1 MTAPTPNARVRRS
14 KEELRELVLTSGIEV
29 LRSEGLGTGVEH
41 LTFKKVLDHLEATS
55 GVRITNASLIRR
67 VWEDQEEFQ
76 LDVVKAIINEQGDD
90 EVSDVTDALAGAFAL
105 IDVSSPAM
113 RRASLA
119 ELIRVTAQSYLHSA
133 STSLATIQTA
143 LATYLVAGAAAGK
156 NDELVAMF
164 KETNERLTQEYV
176 DLYEAALGA
185 IGWRVRPGFSMHQVA
200 VAISAYAEGALL
212 RYLVDPDAFA
222 PIELARELDRAE
234 VEWDLFGFGMNA
246 IVEAFTE
253 EDASWEASQT

>member
-1 MTAPTPNARVRRS
+1 
-14 KEELRELVLTSGIEV
+14 
-29 LRSEGLGTGVEH
+29 
-41 LTFKKVLDHLEATS
+41 
-55 GVRITNASLIRR
+55 
-67 VWEDQEEFQ
+67 
-76 LDVVKAIINEQGDD
+76 
-90 EVSDVTDALAGAFAL
+90 
-105 IDVSSPAM
+105 
-113 RRASLA
+113 
-119 ELIRVTAQSYLHSA
+119 
-133 STSLATIQTA
+133 
-143 LATYLVAGAAAGK
+143 
-156 NDELVAMF
+156 MF

-200 VAISAYAEGALL
+200 VAISAYAEGVLL